1 MGRLK
6 PSVFVFFYQKNAT
19 KINMYSYDFFI
30 YEAKITFLTFLEDVL
45 SEKNVRIFF
54 ETPRVLICE
63 VVADHQY
70 HSSR

>member
-1 MGRLK
+1 MC
-6 PSVFVFFYQKNAT
+6 
-19 KINMYSYDFFI
+19 SYEFFI
-30 YEAKITFLTFLEDVL
+30 YEAKTPFSTFLEDVL